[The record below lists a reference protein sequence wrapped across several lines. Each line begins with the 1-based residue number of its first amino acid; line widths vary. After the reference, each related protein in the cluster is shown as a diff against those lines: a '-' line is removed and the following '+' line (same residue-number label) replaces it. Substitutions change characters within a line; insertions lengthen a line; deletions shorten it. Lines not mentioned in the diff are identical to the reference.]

1 MLSPLFIIWKLT
13 RMLRWL
19 PFGIALGGKRGGGWF
34 PMFFKVSELLRDGG
48 GCLVL
53 SKTGKSSST
62 RWTSSFSK
70 IPRQIVSL

>member
-1 MLSPLFIIWKLT
+1 MTIRLAFGRMPSVARRLCAMLSPLFIIWKLT

-48 GCLVL
+48 G
-53 SKTGKSSST
+53 
-62 RWTSSFSK
+62 
-70 IPRQIVSL
+70 